1 MAALEQCSASA
12 RAESLAFHE
21 RAAALSKKRHTPDD
35 PEEVLALAEDIW
47 QFMQG
52 KCPEAAQRDRTLAIL
67 MERLQQR
74 P

>member
-1 MAALEQCSASA
+1 VSSGT
-12 RAESLAFHE
+12 ESLGLQK
-21 RAAALSKKRHTPDD
+21 RAAALSEKRHAPED

>member
-1 MAALEQCSASA
+1 MAALEQCSVSSGT
-12 RAESLAFHE
+12 ESLGLQK
-21 RAAALSKKRHTPDD
+21 RAAALSEKRHAPED